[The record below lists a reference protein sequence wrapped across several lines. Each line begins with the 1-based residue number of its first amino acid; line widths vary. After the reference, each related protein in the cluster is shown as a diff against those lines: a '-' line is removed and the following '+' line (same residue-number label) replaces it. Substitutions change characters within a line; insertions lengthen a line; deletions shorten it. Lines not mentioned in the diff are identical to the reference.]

1 MKERKRGGRH
11 GPSIASIKA
20 DMPIAKVASMNW
32 EKNNLLRFTKKNG
45 IE

>member
-11 GPSIASIKA
+11 GPSLASIKA

-32 EKNNLLRFTKKNG
+32 EKINLLDSPRKTCL
-45 IE
+45 

>member
-11 GPSIASIKA
+11 GPSLASIKA

-32 EKNNLLRFTKKNG
+32 EEINLLDSPRKTCL
-45 IE
+45 